1 MPYGGIEIRKNKA
14 VPLIICIVRHK
25 VVQNETDLN
34 SHKTISSD
42 TWWCQDC
49 IVQGSSVAVA

>member
-14 VPLIICIVRHK
+14 VPLVICIVRHK

-34 SHKTISSD
+34 SPKTISVVDDFGYSMPG
-42 TWWCQDC
+42 QR
-49 IVQGSSVAVA
+49 QKS